1 VWPRQDPSEVP
12 ARAIISEG
20 TAMSSYPYP
29 PGPGTG
35 SGAGTGLS
43 DDALSVTE
51 PGADSAYATSGSTA
65 AGPTT
70 SSTDVAKD
78 EAAGVRDTATQAG
91 RQVAGT
97 AKEQA
102 GEVVSEAREQAR
114 TLLDRTRTEVSGQAS
129 TQQQRAAESLRSL
142 SGELRSMASA
152 QQEPGMATDLA
163 QQAAD
168 KAGQLA
174 SWLADREP
182 GDVLDEVSAF
192 ARRRPG
198 MFLALAAGAGVIAG
212 RLTRGI
218 AAGAPS
224 HQSSSGWSTSTS
236 GRHMAGMAGTTDLTG
251 TGDADTTGTR
261 PFTRATGG
269 GMAGYPSSDP
279 LVTGTSSTPGADL
292 TPPTPTP
299 GLGTTGVGAAD
310 TDAASGAPGNDV
322 TR

>member
-1 VWPRQDPSEVP
+1 VVP

-35 SGAGTGLS
+35 STAGTGLS

-65 AGPTT
+65 TGPTT
-70 SSTDVAKD
+70 STTDVAKG
-78 EAAGVRDTATQAG
+78 EAAGVRDTAAQAG

-102 GEVVSEAREQAR
+102 GEVMSEARDQAR
-114 TLLDRTRTEVSGQAS
+114 TLMDRTRTEVGSHAA

-142 SGELRSMASA
+142 SGELRSMAGA
-152 QQEPGMATDLA
+152 QNEPGMATDLA

-182 GDVLDEVSAF
+182 GDVLNEVSDF

-198 MFLALAAGAGVIAG
+198 VFLALAAGAGVIAG
-212 RLTRGI
+212 RLTRSM
-218 AAGAPS
+218 AAGAPGRS
-224 HQSSSGWSTSTS
+224 ASTS
-236 GRHMAGMAGTTDLTG
+236 GRHEAGMVAMGNTTDLTG
-251 TGDADTTGTR
+251 AGEGTGTR
-261 PFTRATGG
+261 PFTRATSG
-269 GMAGYPSSDP
+269 GMAGYPASDP

-292 TPPTPTP
+292 TPPSAPAP
-299 GLGTTGVGAAD
+299 GLGTTGLGAAD
-310 TDAASGAPGNDV
+310 AETGTPGNDV